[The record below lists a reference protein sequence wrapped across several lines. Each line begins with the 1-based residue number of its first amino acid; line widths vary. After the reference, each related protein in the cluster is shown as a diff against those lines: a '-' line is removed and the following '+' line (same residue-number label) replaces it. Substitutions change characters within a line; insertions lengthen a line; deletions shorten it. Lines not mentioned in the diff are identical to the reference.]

1 MHTLPVPT
9 PDVAIR
15 PATVADLP
23 LLDRLQKRYNKEL
36 GYFPRGQYEGYLKQD
51 AILIAH
57 ERGEVGRGGRPGAGV
72 GFILY
77 KDRYLKRD
85 ELGVVYQ
92 LCVDGGR
99 QRGLVGAALLRAA
112 FERSAYG
119 CRLFCCWC
127 AQDLP
132 ANRFWE
138 AMGFVP
144 LAFRAGSERKSRV
157 HILWQRRVNAGDEA
171 TPYWY
176 PFQTS
181 GGAMRADRLAFP
193 IPPGVHWS
201 EVSAVAV
208 PKIDADGRPV
218 EAAAKVLAGPRRRA
232 ARKAVA
238 PAPATLRIF
247 VGGKFKTI
255 PMPRNVA
262 ATRADTVPSPAAEAE
277 ATTALA
283 VAGTAPPPVHRV
295 DPRFLAAN
303 RDLRDKYLE
312 RLNAEPW
319 LLPSAGKYDVA
330 RLPTG
335 DASDASTLPDARRL
349 LAA

>member
-1 MHTLPVPT
+1 MLPEPT
-9 PDVAIR
+9 IAIEVR
-15 PATVADLP
+15 LATADDLP
-23 LLDRLQKRYNKEL
+23 FLDRLQKQYNKEL
-36 GYFPRGQYEGYLKQD
+36 GYFPRGQYAGYLEQD

-57 ERGEVGRGGRPGAGV
+57 EAGRPGAGV

-99 QRGLVGAALLRAA
+99 QRGFVGAALLKAA

-119 CRLFCCWC
+119 CKLFCCWC

-144 LAFRAGSERKSRV
+144 LAFRAGSGRKGRV
-157 HILWQRRVNAGDEA
+157 HILWQRRIDAGDA
-171 TPYWY
+171 RTPLWY
-176 PFQTS
+176 PFQTN

-193 IPPGVHWS
+193 IPPGTHWS
-201 EVSAVAV
+201 EVTAVAAPLV
-208 PKIDADGRPV
+208 DADGRAV
-218 EAAAKVLAGPRRRA
+218 EAKALAGPRKRRA
-232 ARKAVA
+232 AKKPPEPVV
-238 PAPATLRIF
+238 PARETLRIF

-255 PMPRNVA
+255 PMPTNVGSGRSAMGRVAPA
-262 ATRADTVPSPAAEAE
+262 AEEKALAVAPAAEA
-277 ATTALA
+277 A
-283 VAGTAPPPVHRV
+283 HRI
-295 DPRFLAAN
+295 DPRFLDAN
-303 RDLRDKYLE
+303 RELRDRYLE
-312 RLNAEPW
+312 QLNAHPELTAP
-319 LLPSAGKYDVA
+319 AGKYDAA
-330 RLPTG
+330 R
-335 DASDASTLPDARRL
+335 ALPDAAWSTDYLPAMEAKL